1 MHFQTVTPHSYKWL
15 SYAFGLYNTF
25 YWKRWNSNFAIC
37 MYVSLIAIYLLLF
50 DLEYKTAVSHIVN
63 GLGFIYFKITI
74 VLASLPLIR
83 LSPAVLHFPC
93 TKWKKI
99 EKMFLKSFEKAVFT
113 HFKNIVVFAQLI
125 SIVISHVHF
134 NLRASFIPFSNVIV
148 QGNQNKNASCT
159 FPACLFWAC
168 DKLKSNVKELF

>member
-99 EKMFLKSFEKAVFT
+99 EKMFLKVLKRQFLHTLKVLFLYNSSALSSHMFTLTCEWVLFLSLMWLCRETEIKIFRARSRHACFE
-113 HFKNIVVFAQLI
+113 
-125 SIVISHVHF
+125 HVT
-134 NLRASFIPFSNVIV
+134 N
-148 QGNQNKNASCT
+148 
-159 FPACLFWAC
+159 
-168 DKLKSNVKELF
+168 

>member
-63 GLGFIYFKITI
+63 GLGFIFFKITI

-99 EKMFLKSFEKAVFT
+99 EKMFLKVLKRQFLHTSKISLFLHNSSALSSHMFT
-113 HFKNIVVFAQLI
+113 LTCEWVLFLSLMWLCRETKIKM
-125 SIVISHVHF
+125 
-134 NLRASFIPFSNVIV
+134 LRARSRH
-148 QGNQNKNASCT
+148 
-159 FPACLFWAC
+159 ACFEHVT
-168 DKLKSNVKELF
+168 N

>member
-99 EKMFLKSFEKAVFT
+99 EKMFLKVLKRQFLHTSKVLFLHNSSALSSHMFT
-113 HFKNIVVFAQLI
+113 LTCERVLFLSLMWLCRETKIKM
-125 SIVISHVHF
+125 
-134 NLRASFIPFSNVIV
+134 LRARSRH
-148 QGNQNKNASCT
+148 
-159 FPACLFWAC
+159 ACFEHVT
-168 DKLKSNVKELF
+168 N

>member
-37 MYVSLIAIYLLLF
+37 MYVSLIGIYLLLF

-99 EKMFLKSFEKAVFT
+99 EKMFLKVLKRQFLHTSK
-113 HFKNIVVFAQLI
+113 I
-125 SIVISHVHF
+125 SLFLHNSSALSSHMFILTCERVLF
-134 NLRASFIPFSNVIV
+134 LSLMWLCRETKIKMLRARSRH
-148 QGNQNKNASCT
+148 
-159 FPACLFWAC
+159 ACFEHVT
-168 DKLKSNVKELF
+168 N